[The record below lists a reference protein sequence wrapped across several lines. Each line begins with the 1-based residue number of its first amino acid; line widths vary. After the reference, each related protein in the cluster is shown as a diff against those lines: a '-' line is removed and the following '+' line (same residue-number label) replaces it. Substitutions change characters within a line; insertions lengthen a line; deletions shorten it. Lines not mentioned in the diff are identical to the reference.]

1 MIRRGISRRRFLGQA
16 ASAGVVTAGF
26 GSPALGL
33 EVPAPPKI
41 VTRTLGRTG
50 LKLPVV
56 SFGVMN
62 SDSPDLLRRAL
73 DTGVRHLDTAH
84 VYLRGKSEKVIG
96 EVLEERGDRDRVIVA
111 TKMRFARD
119 RDRLV
124 FVDEGTAREPGATE
138 ENLLTQLAL
147 SLERLRSDFVD
158 ILYLHSIESPAMA
171 TYEPLLNAMVKVK
184 RAGKARFIGISTH
197 HDEPNVI
204 RAAADT
210 GVYDVVLTAYNFLQD
225 HRDEVGTAIDHAA
238 GKGVGVVAMKTQ
250 GGNKLNRDGSAQI
263 NHRAAIKWV
272 LSNPNVCTTIPGITT
287 FDQLD
292 LDVSVMADLE
302 LTADERR
309 ELKVASLVPGP
320 MFCQNCRQCLPTC
333 PHGAE
338 VSALMRAAMYA
349 HGYGNLDAAGAAL
362 ADLPAGRGL
371 DVCGSCASCR
381 ATCTR
386 GIDIGDRVAGLQQ
399 LGLDRC

>member
-1 MIRRGISRRRFLGQA
+1 MTHRGISRRRFLGQA
-16 ASAGVVTAGF
+16 ATAGAVTAGF
-26 GSPALGL
+26 GLPALGL
-33 EVPAPPKI
+33 ETSVPPKI

-50 LKLPVV
+50 LELPVV

-84 VYLRGKSEKVIG
+84 GYLRGKSEKVIG
-96 EVLEERGDRDRVIVA
+96 EVLQERGDRDRVIIA

-138 ENLLTQLAL
+138 ENLLEQLAV
-147 SLERLRSDFVD
+147 SLQRLRTDYVD
-158 ILYLHSIESPAMA
+158 VLYLHSIYSPAMA
-171 TYEPLLNAMVKVK
+171 TDERLMNAMVKVK
-184 RAGKARFIGISTH
+184 QAGKARFIGISTH

-210 GVYDVVLTAYNFLQD
+210 GVYDVILTAYNFLQD
-225 HRDEVGTAIDHAA
+225 HRDEIGKAIDYAA
-238 GKGVGVVAMKTQ
+238 GNGVGVVAMKTQ

-263 NHRAAIKWV
+263 NHRAALKWV

-309 ELKVASLVPGP
+309 ELNVASLVPGP
-320 MFCQNCRQCLPTC
+320 VFCQNCRQCLPTC
-333 PHGAE
+333 PNGVE

-349 HGYGNLDAAGAAL
+349 DGYGNLDAAGATL

-371 DVCGSCASCR
+371 DVCGACAACR
-381 ATCTR
+381 ASCTR
-386 GIDIGDRVAGLQQ
+386 GIEIGDRVAALQR
-399 LGLDRC
+399 LGLVRC